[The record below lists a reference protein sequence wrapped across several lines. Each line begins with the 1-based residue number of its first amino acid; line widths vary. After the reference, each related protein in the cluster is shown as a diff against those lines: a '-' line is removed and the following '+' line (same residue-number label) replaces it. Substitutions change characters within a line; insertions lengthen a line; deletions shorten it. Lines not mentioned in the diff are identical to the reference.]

1 MNTFD
6 RLIEIVFFFLLFL
19 LPHQDVQWNDLDN
32 AYKRRVFTFDPW
44 RFRDLPEMVEE
55 FHMKGLKYILILV
68 GHLEKAESKFF

>member
-1 MNTFD
+1 MV
-6 RLIEIVFFFLLFL
+6 EIVFFSEFSFHLS
-19 LPHQDVQWNDLDN
+19 HQDVQWNDLDY

-68 GHLEKAESKFF
+68 EHL